1 MIATLTEKMCLGK
14 SKVND
19 AIEISFILHCV
30 EFALVII
37 NSRQKFEFD
46 RSMMFTP
53 LHLESTKQQ
62 DGGSSC
68 QFLEL
73 PNMPFCRISYCV

>member
-19 AIEISFILHCV
+19 AIEISFILNCV

-37 NSRQKFEFD
+37 KR
-46 RSMMFTP
+46 
-53 LHLESTKQQ
+53 L
-62 DGGSSC
+62 G
-68 QFLEL
+68 
-73 PNMPFCRISYCV
+73 